1 MLLVCLYLGN
11 DTNIRYIIELQ
22 ISKNLIFM
30 AGIQEC
36 AQTRAKVTGLNLC
49 RPYFLA
55 DKLGKISSLF
65 FALLPNMLFVSWSL

>member
-11 DTNIRYIIELQ
+11 NTNIRYMIELQ

-36 AQTRAKVTGLNLC
+36 AQTGAKVTGLNLW
-49 RPYFLA
+49 PTIFP
-55 DKLGKISSLF
+55 GGQIWQNIFSF